1 MVKIKKLKLI
11 KILFFLNKDKF
22 ILLII
27 NILYKTFLNIKFIL
41 TNY

>member
-27 NILYKTFLNIKFIL
+27 NILYKIFLNIKFIL